1 MIEIAFCRR
10 FSEVVAG
17 LRVATGEQGKTD
29 RGWQG
34 KRPAVGPAY
43 VVGRAGLV
51 VREDLVTA
59 AMATAGAVHIFSK
72 EIKAASAIAPLHKA
86 VLRHDNARR

>member
-1 MIEIAFCRR
+1 MIEIAFRR
-10 FSEVVAG
+10 MFSEVVAG

-43 VVGRAGLV
+43 VVGRAGGFGHGSNGHCWRSPDFRKRNQGCEGHRL
-51 VREDLVTA
+51 A
-59 AMATAGAVHIFSK
+59 AQGGFT
-72 EIKAASAIAPLHKA
+72 P
-86 VLRHDNARR
+86 

>member
-1 MIEIAFCRR
+1 MIEIAFRR
-10 FSEVVAG
+10 LFSEVVAG

-43 VVGRAGLV
+43 VVGRAGGFGHGSNGHCWRSPHFLKGNQSCERHRSV
-51 VREDLVTA
+51 A
-59 AMATAGAVHIFSK
+59 QGGF
-72 EIKAASAIAPLHKA
+72 AP
-86 VLRHDNARR
+86 

>member
-1 MIEIAFCRR
+1 MIEIAFRRR

-17 LRVATGEQGKTD
+17 LRVPTGEQGKTD

-43 VVGRAGLV
+43 VVGRAGGFGHGSNGHCWRSPHFLK
-51 VREDLVTA
+51 RNQSCERYRP
-59 AMATAGAVHIFSK
+59 
-72 EIKAASAIAPLHKA
+72 KAQGGFAP
-86 VLRHDNARR
+86 

>member
-1 MIEIAFCRR
+1 MIEIALCRR
-10 FSEVVAG
+10 FSQVVAG

-43 VVGRAGLV
+43 VVGRAGGFGHAGNVHCWRSLHFLT
-51 VREDLVTA
+51 RNQSCERHRPA
-59 AMATAGAVHIFSK
+59 APSGF
-72 EIKAASAIAPLHKA
+72 AP
-86 VLRHDNARR
+86 

>member
-1 MIEIAFCRR
+1 MIEIALCRR

-17 LRVATGEQGKTD
+17 LRVATGEQGETD

-43 VVGRAGLV
+43 VVGRAGRFGHGSNGHCWRSPHFLKGYQSCERHRPV
-51 VREDLVTA
+51 A
-59 AMATAGAVHIFSK
+59 QGGF
-72 EIKAASAIAPLHKA
+72 AP
-86 VLRHDNARR
+86 